1 MEGVAMSLSA
11 RQRFSGRGIASLVLL
26 GGFCLSGCAST
37 PNPNVVSP
45 FSTKLSTFNYK
56 DEGTLI
62 LLIVGVEAAQYNV
75 REKYF
80 PLFITLANKGATT
93 LHVTPESFAFE
104 DSLGHRYSPLPL
116 TVIQEEYHRGEFDR
130 NLFRQNYSFTGSSM
144 DRYTP
149 IPSNFYPSITHGVV
163 NDNIQLPRFAYM
175 NDLLYFPVP
184 EQGVV
189 GGPFHLYF
197 KTPELEEAVVVTFE
211 IGRTTSH

>member
-1 MEGVAMSLSA
+1 MLFPQSEPSSW
-11 RQRFSGRGIASLVLL
+11 RGLAAVTLVWGL
-26 GGFCLSGCAST
+26 FLSGCAST

-45 FSTKLSTFNYK
+45 YSTKLSTFNYK
-56 DEGTLI
+56 DEGALI

-75 REKYF
+75 KEKYF
-80 PLFITLANKGATT
+80 PLFVSLANKGAPT

-104 DSLGHRYSPLPL
+104 DSLGRRYSPVPL
-116 TVIQEEYHRGEFDR
+116 TVIQAEYHRGEFDR
-130 NLFRQNYSFTGSSM
+130 KMFRQNYSFTGTSV

-149 IPSNFYPSITHGVV
+149 IASNFYPSITRGVV
-163 NDNIQLPRFAYM
+163 NDNLQLPRFAYM

-189 GGPFHLYF
+189 GGPFRLYF

-211 IGRTTSH
+211 IGRAMSP

>member
-1 MEGVAMSLSA
+1 MSIPPCK
-11 RQRFSGRGIASLVLL
+11 RRSGWGATLLVFLWGL
-26 GGFCLSGCAST
+26 VLSGCAST

-56 DEGTLI
+56 DEGTLV
-62 LLIVGVEAAQYNV
+62 LLVVGVEAAQYNV

-80 PLFITLANKGATT
+80 PLFITVANKAAST
-93 LHVTPESFAFE
+93 LHVIPESFTFE

-130 NLFRQNYSFTGSSM
+130 KLFRQNYAFTGSSV

-149 IPSNFYPSITHGVV
+149 IPSNFYPSITQGVV
-163 NDNIQLPRFAYM
+163 NDNLQLPRFAYM
-175 NDLLYFPVP
+175 TDLLYFPVP

-211 IGRTTSH
+211 IGRTASR